1 MLEATSVLQRHLKV
15 RSSLDLLA
23 FYIEEE
29 EQGLKSSRGIYI
41 FQFKYFHYNRQE
53 LAIYLY
59 K

>member
-15 RSSLDLLA
+15 RSSLDQLV

-41 FQFKYFHYNRQE
+41 FQFKNFDYNRHDPS
-53 LAIYLY
+53 YLSL
-59 K
+59 